1 MPFRQPKLLFAIIL
15 KPTFERIVVAS
26 SQLRNPVINLADF
39 RILITA
45 STWICR
51 EDIGLHLMNYLFVLL
66 KRRVWELGYSLRI
79 VVVVFSVILP
89 GILYA
94 QKADI
99 KFTTLTTDNGLSQNF
114 ITTILKDQFGFLWIG
129 THQDLNRYDGRCFKI
144 YRLNNPES
152 KSHSSEIS
160 AIYKDDTG
168 TLWVGTIGDG
178 LFYYDRENDIFK
190 RLTIT
195 DPLKKLDLLDVMA
208 LSGARSGQLWV
219 GTITG
224 LAVVDVAKRSVV
236 NLPLRG
242 SAGKIPESI
251 ITCIYRD
258 WHDRMW
264 VGTNFG
270 LTAFDG
276 RNHSVKYYKS
286 NAGDK
291 GGLASDSISTIGE
304 DGLKQIW
311 VGTANGLCRLEP
323 GEQKF
328 TTYRYDYQNEHSLCG
343 NLIYSIAAADK
354 NTIWVGSEGGL
365 NVMDVISGRV
375 TRYQH
380 DPRDP
385 FSIKDKSVRTIYI
398 DSAGIYWIGTYM
410 AGVNKYD
417 KNLTLFNGVD
427 FNELDPSGLSA
438 SSVSGFAESADG
450 EIYVATDGG
459 GLNRFN
465 VNTKCFSH
473 IDIKSKEKINSS
485 GLPILTMIMDKKHQ
499 LWIGT
504 YQHGLFKLNTLDNS
518 YKQYTSGTGSSNINQ
533 NNIFCLKEDHTGKI
547 WIGTNGAGVNI
558 YDPTTEK
565 FQKIPPFYDAESRLK
580 LPSNGYIRG
589 IEEDNNGNI
598 WIGTW
603 GTGISVYH
611 PATKK
616 FELFNNI
623 STGLAI
629 KNISTL
635 FKDSNG
641 RVWIGTG
648 DAGLFYYDKD
658 QSKILPFKQ
667 NEKLLSHSIS
677 RILEDNDGNI
687 WLSTDNGVYGFN
699 QVSHELASY
708 SQLNGLQSGSFL
720 FSSGMRSAN
729 GTIYFGGV
737 RGFNYFTPADIKHN
751 VRSPSVILTTL
762 NVDNRRIAPDQK
774 ESLPKNISQTAKVT
788 IKYRQDFSISFVALN
803 YTLPQQNRY
812 AYILD
817 GFSQTW
823 SYPGKVNTASY
834 TNLDPGEYTFR
845 VKASNNDG
853 VWNNAGASIKI
864 VVMPPFWMT
873 WYAYLCYAVTAF
885 SILWL
890 IRRQG
895 IRRIKS
901 EMRVE
906 QERKEAEALHEL
918 DNMKIKFLTNMSH
931 EFRTPI
937 SLILAPVDKLIALH
951 AGEPITDQLYAIK
964 RNGRRLLNLVNQLLD
979 FRKLEENELKLNL
992 TEGEFISFARD
1003 VADSFCDLA
1012 NAKKIELFVD
1022 HPLKKIFA
1030 KFDHEKIERI
1040 LFNLLS
1046 NAFKFTP
1053 SGGSVRIRICEQSFD
1068 KEKQLFF
1075 VDVLITDTGVGLSKA
1090 EAACVFDRFYQAA
1103 APPSIINQGSGIGLS
1118 ITKELIALH
1127 GGDISVESVPGKGST
1142 FKVTLPLRAIYTAD
1156 DTPTSTDSSITPA
1169 KIKVQSAEFNGNHL
1183 PHVLIIEDND
1193 ELRFYLADNLKA
1205 FYRISEAIHGQ
1216 DGWHKALSTNPD
1228 LIISD
1233 IAMPYMD
1240 GITFSRKLRADKRT
1254 SHIPVILL
1262 TAFIG
1267 REEVRAG
1274 LESGATDYITK
1285 PFSFDI
1291 LNIKVK
1297 NLLALNRNFKETYQ
1311 RQLKVVMP
1319 DEINIDSGI
1328 QLESVNAKF
1337 LSNVVSYIEDNMT
1350 KITFSVENIGRQ
1362 FGMSRSTLYTRIME
1376 LTGQPPVNLIRDVK
1390 LNKGALL
1397 LEKSNLSISQ
1407 IAYECGFATAQYF
1420 AKSFKEKYGILPSE
1434 HRNQKLKPNKAL

>member
-1 MPFRQPKLLFAIIL
+1 VDVCGGI
-15 KPTFERIVVAS
+15 S
-26 SQLRNPVINLADF
+26 
-39 RILITA
+39 
-45 STWICR
+45 
-51 EDIGLHLMNYLFVLL
+51 LHLMKCFFVLFER
-66 KRRVWELGYSLRI
+66 KTRELANLLRMPAVI
-79 VVVVFSVILP
+79 FFVVLP
-89 GILYA
+89 AMLLA

-99 KFTTLTTDNGLSQNF
+99 KFTTLTTENGLSQNY
-114 ITTILKDQFGFLWIG
+114 TTAILKDQYGFLWIG

-160 AIYKDDTG
+160 AIYKDDAG
-168 TLWVGTIGDG
+168 ILWVGTIGDG

-190 RLTIT
+190 RLTIN
-195 DPLKKLDLLDVMA
+195 DPSKKLDFVDILA
-208 LSGARSGQLWV
+208 LSGDRNGQLWV

-224 LAVVDVAKRSVV
+224 LAIVDIAKRSAV
-236 NLPLRG
+236 NFQWRG
-242 SAGKIPESI
+242 SREKIPESI

-258 WHDRMW
+258 GHDRMW
-264 VGTNFG
+264 VGTNVG
-270 LTAFDG
+270 LATFDR
-276 RNHSVKYYKS
+276 RNRSLKYYKS

-291 GGLASDSISTIGE
+291 GSLASDSISSISE
-304 DGLKQIW
+304 DGCKQIW
-311 VGTANGLCRLEP
+311 VGTTNGLSRLER

-328 TTYRYDYQNEHSLCG
+328 TTYRYDYRNEHSLCG
-343 NLIYSIAAADK
+343 NLIYSIAAAEK

-365 NVMDVISGRV
+365 NVIDVISGRV

-385 FSIKDKSVRTIYI
+385 FSIRDKSVRTIYV
-398 DSAGIYWIGTYM
+398 DSEGIYWVGTYM

-417 KNLTLFNGVD
+417 KNLTLFNGVS
-427 FNELDPSGLSA
+427 FNELDPNGLSA
-438 SSVSGFAESADG
+438 PSVSSFAEGSNG
-450 EIYVATDGG
+450 EIYVGTDGG
-459 GLNRFN
+459 GLNLFSINSNRFR
-465 VNTKCFSH
+465 H
-473 IDIKSKEKINSS
+473 INIKSKEKINSS
-485 GLPILTMIMDKKHQ
+485 GLPILTMIMDKKRQ

-504 YQHGLFKLNTLDNS
+504 YQHGLFKLNTLNNS
-518 YKQYTSGTGSSNINQ
+518 YKQYTQGDGSFNINQ

-547 WIGTNGAGVNI
+547 WIGTNGAGVNV
-558 YDPTTEK
+558 YDPTTER
-565 FQKIPPFYDAESRLK
+565 FQKIPPFYAASSGLK

-589 IEEDNNGNI
+589 IEEDNDGNI
-598 WIGTW
+598 WIGSW
-603 GTGISVYH
+603 GMGINVYH
-611 PATKK
+611 PATKN
-616 FELFNNI
+616 FETFDVTN
-623 STGLAI
+623 TGLPM

-635 FKDSNG
+635 FKDSKG

-658 QSKILPFKQ
+658 RSKIFPFKQ

-677 RILEDNDGNI
+677 RILEDNTGNI
-687 WLSTDNGVYGFN
+687 WLSTDKGVYSFN
-699 QVSHELASY
+699 QISHELAFY
-708 SQLNGLQSGSFL
+708 SPLNGLQSGSFL
-720 FSSGMRSAN
+720 FGSGMRASN

-737 RGFNYFTPADIKHN
+737 SGFNYFTPADIKHN
-751 VRSPSVILTTL
+751 ERAPSVVLTTL
-762 NVDNRRIAPDQK
+762 SVDNRRVAPDQK
-774 ESLPKNISQTAKVT
+774 ESPSQNISQTAKVT
-788 IKYRQDFSISFVALN
+788 IKYKQDFSISFVALN
-803 YTLPQQNRY
+803 YTLPQQNKY

-823 SYPGKVNTASY
+823 SYPGKGNTASY

-853 VWNNAGASIKI
+853 IWNNTGASIKI
-864 VVMPPFWMT
+864 IVTPPFWMT
-873 WYAYLCYAVTAF
+873 WYAYLCYVVTAF
-885 SILWL
+885 TILWL

-895 IRRIKS
+895 IRRIKN
-901 EMRVE
+901 EMRLE
-906 QERKEAEALHEL
+906 QRRKEAEAIHEL
-918 DNMKIKFLTNMSH
+918 DNMKIKFLTNLSH

-937 SLILAPVDKLIALH
+937 SLILAPVDKLITLH

-1012 NAKKIELFVD
+1012 NAKNIELFVD

-1053 SGGSVRIRICEQSFD
+1053 SGGSVRLSICEKSFD
-1068 KEKQLFF
+1068 KAKQLFLA
-1075 VDVLITDTGVGLSKA
+1075 DILITDTGIGLSNA
-1090 EAACVFDRFYQAA
+1090 EAASVFDRFYQAV

-1118 ITKELIALH
+1118 ITKELVALH
-1127 GGDISVESVPGKGST
+1127 GGEISVESVPGKGST

-1156 DTPTSTDSSITPA
+1156 DTPSSTESTTLA
-1169 KIKVQSAEFNGNHL
+1169 KINVQPAGNRGNDL

-1205 FYRISEAIHGQ
+1205 FYRVSEAIHGQ
-1216 DGWHKALSTNPD
+1216 DGWHKALASNPD
-1228 LIISD
+1228 IIISD
-1233 IAMPYMD
+1233 ISMPYMD
-1240 GITFSRKLRADKRT
+1240 GIAFSRKLRADKRT

-1267 REEVRAG
+1267 REEERAG
-1274 LESGATDYITK
+1274 LESGATDYLTK

-1328 QLESVNAKF
+1328 QIEAVNAKF
-1337 LSNVVSYIEDNMT
+1337 LSNIVSYIEENMT
-1350 KITFSVENIGRQ
+1350 KITFSVEDISHK

-1397 LEKSNLSISQ
+1397 LQKSNLSISQ
-1407 IAYECGFATAQYF
+1407 IAYDCGFATAQYF
-1420 AKSFKEKYGILPSE
+1420 AKSFKEKYGMLPSE
-1434 HRNQKLKPNKAL
+1434 HRNQKLKLDKGREVK